1 MAYTYDGKPVMIKDK
16 KTKKFGQVYKMTI
29 KLEVTLMNDRSGQ
42 AVKSDSITLALDND
56 EIKGLL
62 EEDEDA
68 DLLQAA
74 LSKLAEPIEDWIGKK

>member
-1 MAYTYDGKPVMIKDK
+1 
-16 KTKKFGQVYKMTI
+16 MTI
-29 KLEVTLMNDRSGQ
+29 KINVTLMNDRTGQ
-42 AVKSDSITLALDND
+42 AVKSDMITLSLDND

-74 LSKLAEPIEDWIGKK
+74 LSKLADPIEEWIGKK

>member
-1 MAYTYDGKPVMIKDK
+1 MHGAEYDELVEATKAYEG
-16 KTKKFGQVYKMTI
+16 KMTI
-29 KLEVTLMNDRSGQ
+29 KIAVTLMNDRSGQ
-42 AVKSDSITLALDND
+42 QVKSDTITLALDNE

-74 LSKLAEPIEDWIGKK
+74 LSKLAEPLEAWIKGN

>member
-1 MAYTYDGKPVMIKDK
+1 MPEEP
-16 KTKKFGQVYKMTI
+16 KKFGQVYKMTI
-29 KLEVTLMNDRSGQ
+29 KLDVTLMNDRTGQ
-42 AVKSDSITLALDND
+42 AVKSDMITLALDND

-74 LSKLAEPIEDWIGKK
+74 LSKLAEPIETWIVKK